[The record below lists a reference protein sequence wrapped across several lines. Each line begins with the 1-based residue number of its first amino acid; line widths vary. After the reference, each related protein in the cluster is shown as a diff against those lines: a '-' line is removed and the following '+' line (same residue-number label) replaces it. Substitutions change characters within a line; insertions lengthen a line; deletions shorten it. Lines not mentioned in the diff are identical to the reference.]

1 MMRFSESAAGILKN
15 VAEDSSDPEI
25 SRGELPEG
33 FHGSA
38 GGGKS
43 WSIDVDWVD
52 QLMLPWGGDLKMKLA

>member
-1 MMRFSESAAGILKN
+1 MMRRAESAGRRGAN

-33 FHGSA
+33 FHGST

-43 WSIDVDWVD
+43 TGRFFVD
-52 QLMLPWGGDLKMKLA
+52 QLRCCHEAVI